1 MGQPRA
7 PSPSSAHPGAGS
19 AARAA
24 AACADL
30 GAEGEGERQAGDGAS
45 ALSHVPPVPVL
56 TEGAEQL
63 LLHGPGHLLHQA
75 QRGERRKAHVV
86 EEDDVEVPQPV
97 EAAKIP
103 QEVKAGDP
111 CMTGRGSGHAS
122 PGGLPQPQ
130 PHRSSPSVLEKTGRA
145 ELSTSKDTQFPM
157 ICGVK
162 KKGEFEGA
170 AAQPHGPEPAPGALQ
185 RPGPCWR
192 QGEPEGR
199 VVPSRGDAA
208 QCTRTRGQ
216 PRNTW
221 GGSHLG
227 EGGVLPL
234 REQPGEEGGA
244 VEAHDGGEHQV
255 AVRGALRRGQK
266 GRQRGWH
273 RGQRRG

>member
-1 MGQPRA
+1 MPPALAALAQG
-7 PSPSSAHPGAGS
+7 PGARHGQ
-19 AARAA
+19 RQ
-24 AACADL
+24 L
-30 GAEGEGERQAGDGAS
+30 VQTWVQRERVRGRQGTAPAPCPTS
-45 ALSHVPPVPVL
+45 PLSPPVL

-162 KKGEFEGA
+162 KKENLK
-170 AAQPHGPEPAPGALQ
+170 EPRHSPTVLNLL
-185 RPGPCWR
+185 PGPCSARGRAGGRGSRRDAWCPR
-192 QGEPEGR
+192 VGMPHSAQGH
-199 VVPSRGDAA
+199 GD
-208 QCTRTRGQ
+208 
-216 PRNTW
+216 
-221 GGSHLG
+221 SHAT
-227 EGGVLPL
+227 P
-234 REQPGEEGGA
+234 GGA
-244 VEAHDGGEHQV
+244 LTL
-255 AVRGALRRGQK
+255 VRGVSCLSGSSRVKRGEL
-266 GRQRGWH
+266 
-273 RGQRRG
+273 